1 MLTLYATTDI
11 TQLCGSFSQIFPVG
25 QLCLQTLIFIGF
37 YGLRGYDLIES
48 ITNPSQRFHRSIT
61 DAPPVGSASCGS
73 AGRYLCASSKTPK
86 NDPKFKRDETLA
98 GEAPLSSPEK
108 TK

>member
-48 ITNPSQRFHRSIT
+48 ITKIS
-61 DAPPVGSASCGS
+61 
-73 AGRYLCASSKTPK
+73 
-86 NDPKFKRDETLA
+86 
-98 GEAPLSSPEK
+98 
-108 TK
+108 